1 MKKRLL
7 SSIGYGCFVLWIFL
21 LFILFFMSLWMPN
34 IIINANGLNSDYL
47 QLINSHFLSSRELSL
62 KISILVVSGWIISV
76 LSIFY
81 IWGDNK
87 GLASMKKILMMVAP
101 IAYYLL
107 VGLLF
112 FYISVPIVDGIIFFI
127 MLIILV
133 GIVLL
138 LRE

>member
-7 SSIGYGCFVLWIFL
+7 NSIGYGCFVLWMFL
-21 LFILFFMSLWMPN
+21 LFILFFMSLWMPD

-47 QLINSHFLSSRELSL
+47 QLINSHVLSSNEFSL
-62 KISILVVSGWIISV
+62 KISILVVSGWILSL

-87 GLASMKKILMMVAP
+87 GLVSMKKILMMLVP
-101 IAYYLL
+101 IVYYLL
-107 VGLLF
+107 EALLF
-112 FYISVPIVDGIIFFI
+112 FYISKPIVDGMIFLI

-133 GIVLL
+133 GIVFLI
-138 LRE
+138 RE

>member
-1 MKKRLL
+1 
-7 SSIGYGCFVLWIFL
+7 
-21 LFILFFMSLWMPN
+21 MPD
-34 IIINANGLNSDYL
+34 IIMNANGLNSDYL
-47 QLINSHFLSSRELSL
+47 KLINSNVLSSRELSL
-62 KISILVVSGWIISV
+62 KISILVVSGWILSL

-87 GLASMKKILMMVAP
+87 GLASMKKNLMMMAP

-112 FYISVPIVDGIIFFI
+112 FYISVPIVDGVIFLI